1 MTSNADAQ
9 VWLVRADV
17 YRRLAEQMTHP
28 STRREV
34 LQLADEYRRLAE
46 RAEHQHKRERIK
58 W

>member
-1 MTSNADAQ
+1 MKANVDAE
-9 VWLVRADV
+9 VWLVRADE

-46 RAEHQHKRERIK
+46 HAEHQHKRERIK
-58 W
+58 R